1 MLPLF
6 EKMKFWKYSLLI
18 LIILAIGCK
27 DNYTP
32 KPRGYHRF
40 DLPQKQYQIYD
51 SICPYQ
57 FEFPVYGQL
66 NDEDINQAQKCWFN
80 VTFPDFNA
88 KLHLTYKEIHKHDDL
103 LQYAEDIRKIAYKHS
118 IKANSIQENVYQDT
132 TSRKFGIIY
141 DIKGDVASHIN
152 FFITDSTQHFLS
164 GSLYFNTTPNYDS
177 LAPAITFFRKDIVH
191 LMETLR
197 WDS

>member
-6 EKMKFWKYSLLI
+6 EKKKFWKYSLLMT
-18 LIILAIGCK
+18 IILMIGCK

-40 DLPQKQYQIYD
+40 DLPQKEYQRYD
-51 SICPYQ
+51 SVCPYQ

-66 NDEDINQAQKCWFN
+66 NDDDINQVHNCWFN
-80 VTFPDFNA
+80 VVFPDFNA
-88 KLHLTYKEIHKHDDL
+88 KLHLTYKEIRKHDDL
-103 LQYAEDIRKIAYKHS
+103 LQYTEDIRKIAYKHS
-118 IKANSIQENVYQDT
+118 IKANAIQEDVYQDT
-132 TSRKFGIIY
+132 TSGKFGIIY

-152 FFITDSTQHFLS
+152 FFITDSTHHFLS